1 MRTELGI
8 VVRKKPPLF
17 EESFLF
23 AKEMKVKKSPKH
35 FCMVISHV
43 QDLVKN
49 NQGRKEMQEK
59 NKKNWKN
66 NFVHALF

>member
-1 MRTELGI
+1 
-8 VVRKKPPLF
+8 
-17 EESFLF
+17 
-23 AKEMKVKKSPKH
+23 
-35 FCMVISHV
+35 MVISHV